1 MGPPVLVVDDVQQLL
16 KPPTFANGGQTIL
29 EWCLGRAVNQELT
42 VLFILSKM
50 VESSIK
56 MSGEVA
62 FACEDAQPMTVT
74 AAAAAATKAT
84 IGDGEVGDS
93 WWRGWE
99 NGEPNARMID
109 RVC

>member
-1 MGPPVLVVDDVQQLL
+1 MGPPVLVVDDLQQLL
-16 KPPTFANGGQTIL
+16 KPPTFANGAT
-29 EWCLGRAVNQELT
+29 NQELT

-62 FACEDAQPMTVT
+62 FAYEDDQPMTVT
-74 AAAAAATKAT
+74 AAAAAATKAI